1 MRVHVP
7 DLYILTDARGF
18 TTAITERGEVIRE
31 LARVPLLVPITVYG
45 WARVGSHIGPGSW
58 RKLTEFTWDGMLASW
73 R

>member
-18 TTAITERGEVIRE
+18 TTAITKRDAVNRE
-31 LARVPLLVPITVYG
+31 LARVPLLVPITVCG
-45 WARVGSHIGPGSW
+45 WARVGAHFGVTW
-58 RKLTEFTWDGMLASW
+58 RKLTEYTWDGMLASW